1 MSFNWNNFFSG
12 LKNGATRLNRLQGV
26 RRYSSLSVCV
36 ENRQNIDAR
45 PVLSG
50 RKTRAVMYN
59 VKNKCAY
66 KDYCAAA
73 AASSSAAHGSLDGA
87 GASTSLRARASA
99 ACCRQSVVKMIPSS
113 TATRRA

>member
-73 AASSSAAHGSLDGA
+73 AASSAAHGSLEGA

-99 ACCRQSVVKMIPSS
+99 ACCRQSVVKMIPSN
-113 TATRRA
+113 TATSKA